1 MLAKCWLVYPVFTP
15 ILQFELGCQ
24 LVQLAELGSYYR
36 IDQKGH
42 LDFSITSYG
51 KTRTNFLT
59 KSIFFTHT
67 PGDRLSEAK
76 GLLKM
81 LPLQERW
88 SLVSNPG
95 FLVFRSVFCWIAHC
109 RMIYKAAILVAV
121 CVRLG
126 WTCPY

>member
-1 MLAKCWLVYPVFTP
+1 MLAKCWLVYPVFTA

-36 IDQKGH
+36 IGQKGH

-51 KTRTNFLT
+51 KTLTNFLT
-59 KSIFFTHT
+59 KSIFFTNT

-76 GLLKM
+76 GLLEM
-81 LPLQERW
+81 LPLQERR

-95 FLVFRSVFCWIAHC
+95 FLVFRSVFF
-109 RMIYKAAILVAV
+109 
-121 CVRLG
+121 
-126 WTCPY
+126 